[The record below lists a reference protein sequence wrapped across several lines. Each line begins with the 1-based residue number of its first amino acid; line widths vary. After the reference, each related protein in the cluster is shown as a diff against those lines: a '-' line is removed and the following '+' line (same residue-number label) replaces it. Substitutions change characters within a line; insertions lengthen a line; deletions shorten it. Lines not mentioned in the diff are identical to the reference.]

1 MTAVAGHD
9 STYAHDIA
17 VPGTFVEVAKVM
29 ADVNLD
35 RTRNESDIS
44 AHKDK
49 VDSYSVSPL
58 QRRGPQTGTM
68 LFISDDPTQDAI
80 TGLEKAFNDGIEFQ
94 LRTKGPVFVEG
105 VRDDFVNTGKL
116 TSFVQSW
123 PPDAAVGMATY
134 AFRPTGPFRINQT
147 KITNSGLIIIT
158 APINGE
164 SFADAANPISFAGS
178 ASDLKGVD
186 QTANLVWDSDI
197 DGPSIGT
204 GGSFTFSLSVA
215 THVITAK
222 VVIAT
227 VVVGSFDITVT
238 ITP

>member
-1 MTAVAGHD
+1 MTPVAGHD

-17 VPGTFVEVAKVM
+17 VEKVFVEVAKVM
-29 ADVNLD
+29 SDVNFD
-35 RTRNESDIS
+35 RTRSESDIT
-44 AHKDK
+44 AHKER
-49 VDSYSVSPL
+49 VDSWSISPL

-80 TGLEKAFNDGIEFQ
+80 TGLEKAFNDRIEFQ

-105 VRDDFVNTGKL
+105 VRDDFVNTGVL
-116 TSFVQSW
+116 TSFIQTW
-123 PPDAAVGMATY
+123 PPDAAVGMASY
-134 AFRPTGPFRINQT
+134 IFRPTGTFRINQT
-147 KITNSGLIIIT
+147 KITNSGLIIIN
-158 APINGE
+158 APINEE
-164 SFADAANPISFAGS
+164 SFADAANPITFTGS

-186 QTANLVWDSDI
+186 QTANLVWESDI
-197 DGPSIGT
+197 DGPIGT
-204 GGSFTFSLSVA
+204 GGSFTFGLSVA
-215 THVITAK
+215 THIITAK